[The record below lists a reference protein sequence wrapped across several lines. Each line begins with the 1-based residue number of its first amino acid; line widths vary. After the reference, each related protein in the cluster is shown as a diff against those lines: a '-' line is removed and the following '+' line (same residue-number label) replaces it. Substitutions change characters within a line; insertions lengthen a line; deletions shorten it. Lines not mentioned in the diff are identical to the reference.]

1 VGKQIW
7 NRINFDNNISNDAE
21 LRKSIAYEFI
31 DHITNFRNILKSETR
46 DLSLVSNI
54 LKKISEKPE
63 YETKILAWILEAYL
77 LLNQSST
84 ASADVS
90 KNKSSEVLFAKKLLG
105 FLVEHGFTNDE
116 ILEIFS
122 SKLSAN
128 LVLTAHPTAGIQP
141 DYMYHISNII
151 EKVNSIADAIRE
163 ENDLSKVDEKIEEIK
178 EDLAVSISHMIR
190 IKPYNENKLKPFD
203 ESNNFLKSISQI
215 YEIIPETL
223 VALAAEISKSSA
235 KRFYIHP
242 NFFRLHSWVAR
253 DIDGNPTVSKEEHF
267 KALIHENLYF
277 YKRYLA
283 DLQKLW
289 QTLSDDFTFDKEL
302 PSKTFFI
309 APEFKQMYEDIVLEN
324 PVFKLNKQ
332 AYRLVIEHK
341 LLQPLSKAIDSL
353 ETQRQRIS
361 YTNEYNYAYDF
372 DKYCSEE
379 TLLKPLQAILANK
392 EGVNSKEI
400 EILIKKIEVFGK
412 FGSFGHTRQGN
423 DIINFLMEQL
433 SGFQIYGNVSEKT
446 EFLLS
451 GFQSLEI
458 SELSNKVA
466 NLRHAL
472 GEAQEGDALATKYT
486 QKAAQTLDVLSLAKS
501 GGIKRQIISM
511 NTCFEDMLNAL
522 ILSRYVLGDT
532 EIEIVP
538 LTEQISDLRNSYRCT
553 LEALSNRAWRE
564 YLLKQQ
570 GRFVKMRGPSD
581 SGKQN
586 GFAASQWEMFRS
598 KQQDTLVVEI
608 FNSFLYEHVFNNL
621 ENRGGDFQDLAY
633 WREKAAESFTEHELI
648 KECLEAF
655 GELFSRGFTAEEKKI
670 WQKAYLNAGL
680 TQVTLINFDGW
691 GEPIER
697 GGGLEFRL
705 TATCTQP
712 IGSSPHYERTLQ
724 GGGAQQLISFFKS
737 HEMIQDFIFAIAEIG
752 ARSVVEKKLP
762 SNNGKDL
769 LLLDPRFVRLLDL
782 LINKVRSQLRSE
794 VFGLDL
800 DNDNVCVNESVLREY
815 FSHVIKSPLVY
826 LDLFNIASRPT
837 SRSGAKVKTILED
850 AEYNYD
856 LDLLSKKLPISEILG
871 LLADIRAIP
880 YSAMFNLIGGNH
892 VSFYG
897 YQEIEGDDEFIAE
910 LRAYY
915 HGDDENAGIEVRQ
928 DSLQGTVAERTSSRL
943 RRTND
948 RSVLGVHE
956 DHEDDE
962 NAGIEVRQQSQET
975 RLLRHIVDSLERG
988 VFTAD
993 LDAYA
998 QARKIIESV
1007 YNPEYSNEDDVLLQK
1022 LMHGNQATRN
1032 FIAKVKNYKVQDP
1045 QRVSLKELLQ
1055 DNPEERDLLLA
1066 RRDDAVIPRIGLA
1079 YSISK
1084 IINHCKENQL
1094 NPLSIANIPLKYLDL
1109 LRKAF
1114 SAGASTFG
1122 NGCID

>member
-1 VGKQIW
+1 MAIKPAIRSLYRTIGNLVGKQIW
-7 NRINFDNNISNDAE
+7 NRINFDSNISPDAE

-31 DHITNFRNILKSETR
+31 DHITNFRNILKTEPR
-46 DLSLVSNI
+46 DLSLIFNI

-63 YETKILAWILEAYL
+63 YETKILAWVLEAYL
-77 LLNQSST
+77 ILNQSST

-90 KNKSSEVLFAKKLLG
+90 KNKSSEVLFAKNLLSS
-105 FLVEHGFTNDE
+105 LLEHGFTNDE

-151 EKVNSIADAIRE
+151 EKVNSVADSIRKE
-163 ENDLSKVDEKIEEIK
+163 QDLSRVDDKIEEIK

-223 VALAAEISKSSA
+223 VVLAAELSKLSA

-283 DLQKLW
+283 DLQRLW

-309 APEFKQMYEDIVLEN
+309 ASEFQQMYEDIILEN

-433 SGFQIYGNVSEKT
+433 SQFQVYGNILEKT
-446 EFLLS
+446 EFLLKPL
-451 GFQSLEI
+451 QSFDV

-466 NLRHAL
+466 NLRL
-472 GEAQEGDALATKYT
+472 CLSEAQEGDALATKYT
-486 QKAAQTLDVLSLAKS
+486 QKAIQTLDILTLAKS

-522 ILSRYVLGDT
+522 ILSKYVLGDA

-553 LEALSNRAWRE
+553 LEALSNRAWRK
-564 YLLKQQ
+564 YLLKQK
-570 GRFVKMRGPSD
+570 GHFIKMRGPSD

-598 KQQDTLVVEI
+598 KQQDTVVIEI
-608 FNSFLYEHVFNNL
+608 FNSFLYEYVFKDLVNGEITDSDSKQTSLNT
-621 ENRGGDFQDLAY
+621 DFQDLAY
-633 WREKAAESFTEHELI
+633 WREKAVGSYTEQELI
-648 KECLEAF
+648 KECLETF
-655 GELFSRGFTAEEKKI
+655 EKLFSTGFTAEEKKI
-670 WQKAYLNAGL
+670 WQEAYLNTGL

-752 ARSVVEKKLP
+752 ARSVMEKKMPL
-762 SNNGKDL
+762 NHGKDL
-769 LLLDPRFVRLLDL
+769 LLLDTKFVRLLDT
-782 LINKVRSQLRSE
+782 LISKVRSQLRGE

-800 DNDNVCVNESVLREY
+800 DDDNVCVNESVLREY
-815 FSHVIKSPLVY
+815 FSHVVKSPLVY

-850 AEYNYD
+850 PEYNYD
-856 LDLLSKKLPISEILG
+856 LDLLSKKLPVSEILG

-897 YQEIEGDDEFIAE
+897 YQGIEADDEFIAE

-915 HGDDENAGIEVRQ
+915 HATLDK
-928 DSLQGTVAERTSSRL
+928 
-943 RRTND
+943 
-948 RSVLGVHE
+948 
-956 DHEDDE
+956 
-962 NAGIEVRQQSQET
+962 QET

-1007 YNPEYSNEDDVLLQK
+1007 YNPEYSNEADVLLQK
-1022 LMHGNQATRN
+1022 LMQGNQSTRN
-1032 FIAKVKNYKVQDP
+1032 FIASVKNYKVQDP
-1045 QRVSLKELLQ
+1045 RKVSLKELLQ
-1055 DNPEERDLLLA
+1055 DNLEERDLLLA

-1084 IINHCKENQL
+1084 IVNHCKENQL
-1094 NPLSIANIPLKYLDL
+1094 NPLSITNIPLKYLDL